1 MTNVPPDLPQTA
13 GETSAERPWPVR
25 LLSMKIGDYVA
36 KMAPLWV
43 EGQIVQLNRR
53 PGAPT
58 AFVTLRDADVDM
70 SLTVTVHVNTL
81 DAMGPLVRQ
90 GARVVTHAKP
100 TFWTKR
106 GTLQL
111 EARSM
116 RPVGE
121 GELLLRLEQLKR
133 TLHAEGL
140 FDPRHK
146 KPLPF
151 LPHTIGLV
159 VGRASAAEKD
169 VVENARRRWP
179 QARFEIRQVA
189 VQGPDTV
196 TQVSA
201 ALAELDGRDDVDVI
215 VIARGGGAFEDL
227 LPFSNETL
235 VRAVHAARTP
245 VVSAIGHDVDTP
257 LLDHVADVRAST
269 PTDAAKLVV
278 PDLDAEARALHQQ
291 RERLSQGLRGRFA
304 AERRH
309 LNALL
314 SRPALRDPMT
324 LIETRRDDVD
334 RMTNRSS
341 YAMRQQLSRAHD
353 RIEHARAQIVA
364 LSPQK
369 TLDRGYAVVQ
379 HADGVLVTSRQEVAP
394 DDLLKITVADGNFAA
409 TPVAARPSTSLS
421 EPSSAASPPVDEPTK
436 RAEPTKPTTPTKS
449 DTPATKKTPAKKT
462 AVKKSAAKKTMK
474 PTTHVEDPSTQGATD
489 E

>member
-1 MTNVPPDLPQTA
+1 MGRVTYDAPGLPQRAGDTTA
-13 GETSAERPWPVR
+13 ESPWPVR
-25 LLSMKIGDYVA
+25 MLSMKIGEYVD
-36 KMAPLWV
+36 KMSPLWV

-133 TLHAEGL
+133 TLAAEGL

-146 KPLPF
+146 KTLPF
-151 LPHTIGLV
+151 LPRRVGLV
-159 VGRASAAEKD
+159 TGRAGAAEKD

-179 QARFEIRQVA
+179 ATRFEIREVA

-196 TQVSA
+196 QQVSA
-201 ALAELDGRDDVDVI
+201 ALQELDGIEDVDVI
-215 VIARGGGAFEDL
+215 VVARGGGSFEDL

-235 VRAVHAARTP
+235 VRAVFAARTP

-269 PTDAAKLVV
+269 PTDAGKTIV
-278 PDLDAEARALHQQ
+278 PDLAAETSALREART
-291 RERLSQGLRGRFA
+291 RLSQGLRGRFA

-309 LNALL
+309 LDALT
-314 SRPALRDPMT
+314 SRPALADPGSLVT
-324 LIETRRDDVD
+324 ERRDEVG
-334 RMTNRSS
+334 RMTNRAS
-341 YAMRQQLSRAHD
+341 YAMRQRLTRARD
-353 RIEHARAQIVA
+353 QIVHARAQVLA
-364 LSPQK
+364 LSPQR

-379 HADGVLVTSRQEVAP
+379 HADGSLVMSRDSLTVDE
-394 DDLLKITVADGNFAA
+394 LLKVTVAEGNFAA
-409 TPVAARPSTSLS
+409 RPVSTPPSTSAERADL
-421 EPSSAASPPVDEPTK
+421 PTK
-436 RAEPTKPTTPTKS
+436 TATPK
-449 DTPATKKTPAKKT
+449 TKKSTPPRTKQKARGDD
-462 AVKKSAAKKTMK
+462 A
-474 PTTHVEDPSTQGATD
+474 
-489 E
+489 